1 MTVSSGST
9 ASNRAELSSTARLI
23 TGQRILCTLGNL
35 SPEFAKL
42 PLAELRRVY
51 DTYDLVFGSGSRA
64 DVSTQDMQIPLGVQ
78 QLGIRIYRPTQAKPR
93 LTLVYFHGGGYVI
106 GGLQSHHGF
115 CSLLAGR
122 AGINLI
128 AVDYRRAPESPF
140 PGPLE
145 DGLGAYNWVVDHA
158 AELGLKDTKIG
169 VGGDSAGG
177 NLAAVLSMQ
186 TFSGIIE
193 GQLSAVPAFQFLL
206 YPWVDLDSLS
216 DSIKRFGKGLLL
228 TESTMKFFRHNYLLG
243 ADSGAV
249 SASSPMAWE
258 NLADTPDTLIVT
270 AEYDVLRDEG
280 LAFVDKLVEG
290 QVKVI
295 HQHMPDCTHGF
306 ISMGRFSRATR
317 NRLQQLCDMLGD
329 YSRQSE
335 SG

>member
-1 MTVSSGST
+1 M
-9 ASNRAELSSTARLI
+9 
-23 TGQRILCTLGNL
+23 
-35 SPEFAKL
+35 
-42 PLAELRRVY
+42 
-51 DTYDLVFGSGSRA
+51 
-64 DVSTQDMQIPLGVQ
+64 
-78 QLGIRIYRPTQAKPR
+78 
-93 LTLVYFHGGGYVI
+93 
-106 GGLQSHHGF
+106 
-115 CSLLAGR
+115 
-122 AGINLI
+122 
-128 AVDYRRAPESPF
+128 
-140 PGPLE
+140 E

-306 ISMGRFSRATR
+306 ISTGKFSPATR
-317 NRLQQLCDMLGD
+317 KRLNEVADILTQ
-329 YSRQSE
+329 YAEAS
-335 SG
+335 